1 MPDFLHTSN
10 GRGARVRHSSGRML
24 LPTDTGAR
32 TRGDLLLTGSTGF
45 LGMELL
51 ARLLED
57 TDRRV
62 WAPVRAGDDAEAEA
76 RLRATLTTLLPDP
89 DMYSERVV
97 AFAADLTQPGLGL
110 EARRRD
116 EIAEQVSEIIHSA
129 ASVSFTLPLEEAR
142 AINVAGTRRMLELAA
157 DCQAHG
163 GLTRYAH
170 VSTAYVAGDHKGDF
184 SEDDHDLGQDFNNT
198 YERSKWEAER
208 LVRERG
214 RELPVQV
221 FRPSIVVGHER
232 SGWTAS
238 FNVIYTPLRMY
249 ARGALPLIPA
259 RRSAPVDIVPVS
271 YVARAILALDDA
283 GAGRTF
289 NLVAGPDAPTMAE
302 LIDLTVSHFDGPP
315 IRTVSPAVYR
325 RTVEP
330 VLVRR
335 ATSAQKRWIEQTKVF
350 FPYFSSAARFRDDAT
365 REALEPHGVQA
376 PPLGDYF
383 GRLVDYAVGCRWGG
397 RKVGR
402 AQARAA
408 AAV

>member
-1 MPDFLHTSN
+1 
-10 GRGARVRHSSGRML
+10 ML

-76 RLRATLTTLLPDP
+76 RLRATLSTLLPDP
-89 DMYSERVV
+89 DLYSERVV
-97 AFAADLTQPGLGL
+97 AFAADLTQPRLGL
-110 EARRRD
+110 DARRRD
-116 EIAEQVSEIIHSA
+116 EIAEHVGEIIHSA

-142 AINVAGTRRMLELAA
+142 AINLEGTRRMLELAG
-157 DCQAHG
+157 DCQARG

-170 VSTAYVAGDHKGDF
+170 VSTAYVAGDHSGDF
-184 SEDDHDLGQDFNNT
+184 SELDHDLGQGFNNT
-198 YERSKWEAER
+198 YEQSKWEAER
-208 LVRERG
+208 LVNERAAD
-214 RELPVQV
+214 LPVQI

-271 YVARAILALDDA
+271 YVARAILALDDV
-283 GAGRTF
+283 GAGGTF

-330 VLVRR
+330 VLMRR
-335 ATSAQKRWIEQTKVF
+335 ATPAQRRWIEQTKVF
-350 FPYFSSAARFRDDAT
+350 FPYFSSGVRFRAEAT
-365 REALEPHGVQA
+365 RAALEPLGVQA
-376 PPLGDYF
+376 PALGDYF
-383 GRLVDYAVGCRWGG
+383 DRLVDFAVGCRWGG

-408 AAV
+408 VTV

>member
-1 MPDFLHTSN
+1 MP
-10 GRGARVRHSSGRML
+10 
-24 LPTDTGAR
+24 LPTDTDAR
-32 TRGDLLLTGSTGF
+32 PRGDLLLTGSTGF

-62 WAPVRAGDDAEAEA
+62 WAPVRAEDDAEAA
-76 RLRATLTTLLPDP
+76 TRLRATLATLVPDP
-89 DMYSERVV
+89 GTYSERVV

-110 EARRRD
+110 GAGRRE
-116 EIAEQVSEIIHSA
+116 EIVEHVGEIIHSA

-142 AINVAGTRRMLELAA
+142 SINVEGTRRMLELASECNA
-157 DCQAHG
+157 
-163 GLTRYAH
+163 LTRFAY
-170 VSTAYVAGDHKGDF
+170 VSTAYVAGDHTGDF
-184 SEDDHDLGQDFNNT
+184 SELDHDLGQGFNNT
-198 YERSKWEAER
+198 YEQSKWEAEQ
-208 LVRERG
+208 LVREHGER
-214 RELPVQV
+214 LPVQV
-221 FRPSIVVGHER
+221 FRPSIVVGDER

-271 YVARAILALDDA
+271 YVARSILALEGA
-283 GAGRTF
+283 GRGRTF

-302 LIDLTVSHFDGPP
+302 LIDLTVGHFDGPP

-325 RTVEP
+325 RTIEP
-330 VLVRR
+330 VLMRR

-350 FPYFSSAARFRDDAT
+350 FPYFSSDVRFKAEAT
-365 REALEPHGVQA
+365 RAALAPLGVR
-376 PPLGDYF
+376 PPALGDYF
-383 GRLVDYAVGCRWGG
+383 ERLLDFAVDSRWGG

-402 AQARAA
+402 AQAL
-408 AAV
+408 AAVAV

>member
-1 MPDFLHTSN
+1 
-10 GRGARVRHSSGRML
+10 ML

-62 WAPVRAGDDAEAEA
+62 WAPVRAGDDSEAEA
-76 RLRATLTTLLPDP
+76 RLRATLATLLPDP
-89 DMYSERVV
+89 GMYSERVV
-97 AFAADLTQPGLGL
+97 AFAADLTQPRLGLG
-110 EARRRD
+110 ERRRD
-116 EIAEQVSEIIHSA
+116 EIAEHVGEIIHSA

-142 AINVAGTRRMLELAA
+142 QINLEGTRRMLELAA
-157 DCQAHG
+157 DCQARG

-170 VSTAYVAGDHKGDF
+170 VSTAYVAGDHSGDF
-184 SEDDHDLGQDFNNT
+184 TELDRDLGQGFNNT
-198 YERSKWEAER
+198 YEQSKWEAER
-208 LVRERG
+208 LVGERG
-214 RELPVQV
+214 AELPVQI

-271 YVARAILALDDA
+271 YVARSILALDDA

-289 NLVAGPDAPTMAE
+289 NLVAGPDAPTMGE

-325 RTVEP
+325 RTIEP
-330 VLVRR
+330 VLTRR
-335 ATSAQKRWIEQTKVF
+335 ATPAQRRWIEQSAVF
-350 FPYFSSAARFRDDAT
+350 FPYFSTGIRFRDDAT
-365 REALEPHGVQA
+365 RAALEPLGVQA
-376 PPLGDYF
+376 PALGDYF
-383 GRLVDYAVGCRWGG
+383 ERLVDFAVGCKWGG

-402 AQARAA
+402 AQALAA
-408 AAV
+408 ATV

>member
-1 MPDFLHTSN
+1 
-10 GRGARVRHSSGRML
+10 ML
-24 LPTDTGAR
+24 LPTDTAAR
-32 TRGDLLLTGSTGF
+32 PPGDLLLTGSTGF

-51 ARLLED
+51 ARLLEE

-62 WAPVRAGDDAEAEA
+62 WAPVRATDDAEAEA

-89 DMYSERVV
+89 GMYSERVV

-110 EARRRD
+110 EAQRRD
-116 EIAEQVSEIIHSA
+116 EIAEQVDEIIHSA

-142 AINVAGTRRMLELAA
+142 AINVEGTRRMLELAA
-157 DCQAHG
+157 DCQARG

-170 VSTAYVAGDHKGDF
+170 VSTAYVAGDHTGDF
-184 SEDDHDLGQDFNNT
+184 SEHDHDLGQGFNNT
-198 YERSKWEAER
+198 YERSKWEAEG

-214 RELPVQV
+214 EELPAQV

-283 GAGRTF
+283 GAGHTF
-289 NLVAGPDAPTMAE
+289 NLVAGPDAPTMDE

-330 VLVRR
+330 VLIRR
-335 ATSAQKRWIEQTKVF
+335 ATPAQRRWIEQTKVF
-350 FPYFSSAARFRDDAT
+350 FPYFSSDVRFRADAT
-365 REALEPHGVQA
+365 RAALEPLGVQA
-376 PPLGDYF
+376 PVLGDYF
-383 GRLVDYAVGCRWGG
+383 DRLVDFAVGCRWGG

>member
-1 MPDFLHTSN
+1 
-10 GRGARVRHSSGRML
+10 ML

-76 RLRATLTTLLPDP
+76 RLRATLATLVPDP
-89 DMYSERVV
+89 GMYSDRVV
-97 AFAADLTQPGLGL
+97 AFAADLTEPGLGL
-110 EARRRD
+110 GARRRE
-116 EIAEQVSEIIHSA
+116 EIAEQVAEIIHSA
-129 ASVSFTLPLEEAR
+129 ASVSFTLPLGEAR
-142 AINVAGTRRMLELAA
+142 SINLEGTRRMLELAA

-170 VSTAYVAGDHKGDF
+170 VSTAYVAGDHSGEF
-184 SEDDHDLGQDFNNT
+184 SEVDHDLGQGFNNT
-198 YERSKWEAER
+198 YEQSKWEAER
-208 LVRERG
+208 LVYERG
-214 RELPVQV
+214 AELPVQV

-249 ARGALPLIPA
+249 SRGALPLIPA

-283 GAGRTF
+283 DAGRAF
-289 NLVAGPDAPTMAE
+289 NLVAGADAPTMAE

-315 IRTVSPAVYR
+315 IRTVTPAVYR

-330 VLVRR
+330 VLMRR
-335 ATSAQKRWIEQTKVF
+335 ATPAQRRWIEQTKVF
-350 FPYFSSAARFRDDAT
+350 FPYFSSEVSFRDDAT
-365 REALEPHGVQA
+365 RAALEPLGVQA
-376 PPLGDYF
+376 PVLADYF
-383 GRLVDYAVGCRWGG
+383 ERLVDFAVGCRWGG

>member
-1 MPDFLHTSN
+1 
-10 GRGARVRHSSGRML
+10 ML
-24 LPTDTGAR
+24 LPTYTDAR

-51 ARLLED
+51 ARLLEH

-76 RLRATLTTLLPDP
+76 RLRATLATLLPDP
-89 DMYSERVV
+89 GNYSERVV
-97 AFAADLTQPGLGL
+97 AFAADLTKPRLGLG
-110 EARRRD
+110 ARRRE
-116 EIAEQVSEIIHSA
+116 EIVEHVGEIIHSA
-129 ASVSFTLPLEEAR
+129 ASVSFTLPLDEAR
-142 AINVAGTRRMLELAA
+142 RINVEGTRRVLELAA
-157 DCQAHG
+157 ECT
-163 GLTRYAH
+163 GLSRFAH
-170 VSTAYVAGDHKGDF
+170 VSTAYVAGDHRGDF
-184 SEDDHDLGQDFNNT
+184 SEIDHDLGQGFNNT
-198 YERSKWEAER
+198 YEQSKWEAEQ
-208 LVRERG
+208 LVRDYGER
-214 RELPVQV
+214 LPVQI

-271 YVARAILALDDA
+271 YVAHSILALDDA
-283 GAGRTF
+283 GAGHTF
-289 NLVAGPDAPTMAE
+289 HLVAGQDAPTMAE
-302 LIDLTVSHFDGPP
+302 LIDMTVSHFDGPP

-325 RTVEP
+325 RTIEP
-330 VLVRR
+330 VLARR
-335 ATSAQKRWIEQTKVF
+335 ATPAQRRWIEQSAVF
-350 FPYFSSAARFRDDAT
+350 FPYFSAGARFRDDAT
-365 REALEPHGVQA
+365 RAALEPHGVEA

-383 GRLVDYAVGCRWGG
+383 ERLLDFAVGSRWGG

-402 AQARAA
+402 AQALAA

>member
-1 MPDFLHTSN
+1 MIANLPH
-10 GRGARVRHSSGRML
+10 RML

-32 TRGDLLLTGSTGF
+32 SRGDLLLTGSTGF

-76 RLRATLTTLLPDP
+76 RLQATLATLVPDP
-89 DMYSERVV
+89 GTYSERVV

-110 EARRRD
+110 GARRRE
-116 EIAEQVSEIIHSA
+116 EIAEHVSEIIHAA

-142 AINVAGTRRMLELAA
+142 EINVEGTRLMLELASE
-157 DCQAHG
+157 CRT
-163 GLTRYAH
+163 LTRFAH
-170 VSTAYVAGDHKGDF
+170 VSTAYVAGDHSGDF
-184 SEDDHDLGQDFNNT
+184 GEADHDLGQGFNNT
-198 YERSKWEAER
+198 YEQSKWEGER
-208 LVRERG
+208 LVNARAS
-214 RELPVQV
+214 ELPVQI

-238 FNVIYTPLRMY
+238 FNVIYTPLRLY

-271 YVARAILALDDA
+271 YVARSILALDDA

-289 NLVAGPDAPTMAE
+289 NLVAGADAPTMAE
-302 LIDLTVSHFDGPP
+302 LIDLTVSHFDGPQ

-325 RTVEP
+325 RTIEP
-330 VLVRR
+330 VLMQR
-335 ATSAQKRWIEQTKVF
+335 ATSAQRRWMEQTKVF
-350 FPYFSSAARFRDDAT
+350 FPYFSSGARFRDDAT
-365 REALEPHGVQA
+365 RAALEPHGVRA
-376 PPLGDYF
+376 PALREYF
-383 GRLVDYAVGCRWGG
+383 ERLIDFAVECRWGG

-402 AQARAA
+402 AQAPAA

>member
-1 MPDFLHTSN
+1 
-10 GRGARVRHSSGRML
+10 ML

-62 WAPVRAGDDAEAEA
+62 WAPVRAGDDSEAEA
-76 RLRATLTTLLPDP
+76 RLRATLATLLPDP
-89 DMYSERVV
+89 GMYSERVV
-97 AFAADLTQPGLGL
+97 AFAADLTQPRLGLG
-110 EARRRD
+110 ERRQD
-116 EIAEQVSEIIHSA
+116 EIAEHVGEIIHSA

-142 AINVAGTRRMLELAA
+142 QVNLEGTRRMLELAA
-157 DCQAHG
+157 DCHARG

-170 VSTAYVAGDHKGDF
+170 VSTAYVAGDHSGDF
-184 SEDDHDLGQDFNNT
+184 SELDRDLGQGFNNT
-198 YERSKWEAER
+198 YEQSKWEAER
-208 LVRERG
+208 LVGERG
-214 RELPVQV
+214 AELPVQI

-271 YVARAILALDDA
+271 YVARSILALDDA

-289 NLVAGPDAPTMAE
+289 NLVAGPDAPTMGE

-325 RTVEP
+325 RTIEP
-330 VLVRR
+330 VLARR
-335 ATSAQKRWIEQTKVF
+335 ATPAQRRWIEQSAVF
-350 FPYFSSAARFRDDAT
+350 FPYFSTGIRFRDDAT
-365 REALEPHGVQA
+365 RAALEPLGVQA
-376 PPLGDYF
+376 PALGDYF
-383 GRLVDYAVGCRWGG
+383 ERLVDFAVGCKWGG

-402 AQARAA
+402 AQALAA
-408 AAV
+408 ATV

>member
-1 MPDFLHTSN
+1 
-10 GRGARVRHSSGRML
+10 ML

-76 RLRATLTTLLPDP
+76 RLRATLATLLPDP
-89 DMYSERVV
+89 DTYSERVV
-97 AFAADLTQPGLGL
+97 AFAADLTQPRLGL
-110 EARRRD
+110 RARRRE
-116 EIAEQVSEIIHSA
+116 EIAEHVGEIIHSA
-129 ASVSFTLPLEEAR
+129 ASVSFTLPLDEAR
-142 AINVAGTRRMLELAA
+142 TINVEGTRRMLELAES
-157 DCQAHG
+157 CHRRG
-163 GLTRYAH
+163 GLTRFAH
-170 VSTAYVAGDHKGDF
+170 VSTAYVAGDHRGDF
-184 SEDDHDLGQDFNNT
+184 SELDHDLGQGFNNT
-198 YERSKWEAER
+198 YEQSKWEAER
-208 LVRERG
+208 LVRDRGER
-214 RELPVQV
+214 LPVQV

-271 YVARAILALDDA
+271 YVARSILALADA
-283 GAGRTF
+283 GEGRTF
-289 NLVAGPDAPTMAE
+289 NLVSGPDAPTMAE
-302 LIDLTVSHFDGPP
+302 LIDFTVSHFDGPP

-330 VLVRR
+330 VLMRR
-335 ATSAQKRWIEQTKVF
+335 ATPAQRRWIEQTKVF
-350 FPYFSSAARFRDDAT
+350 FPYFSSSVRFRADET
-365 REALEPHGVQA
+365 RAALAPLGVHA
-376 PPLGDYF
+376 PALGDYF
-383 GRLVDYAVGCRWGG
+383 ERLLDFAVGCRWGG

-402 AQARAA
+402 AQALAA

>member
-1 MPDFLHTSN
+1 
-10 GRGARVRHSSGRML
+10 ML

-62 WAPVRAGDDAEAEA
+62 WAPVRAGDDAEAAA
-76 RLRATLTTLLPDP
+76 RLRSTLATLLPDP
-89 DMYSERVV
+89 GEYSERVV
-97 AFAADLTQPGLGL
+97 AFAADLTRPRLGL
-110 EARRRD
+110 DTRRRQ
-116 EIAEQVSEIIHSA
+116 EIAEHVDEIIHSA

-142 AINVAGTRRMLELAA
+142 RVNLEGTRRMLELAA
-157 DCQAHG
+157 ECGA
-163 GLTRYAH
+163 LTRFAH
-170 VSTAYVAGDHKGDF
+170 VSTAYVAGDHSGDF
-184 SEDDHDLGQDFNNT
+184 TELDRDLGQGFNNS
-198 YERSKWEAER
+198 YEQSKWEAER
-208 LVRERG
+208 LVNERG
-214 RELPVQV
+214 AELPVQI

-271 YVARAILALDDA
+271 YVARSILALGDA

-302 LIDLTVSHFDGPP
+302 LIDLTVGHFDGPP

-325 RTVEP
+325 RTIEP
-330 VLVRR
+330 VLARR
-335 ATSAQKRWIEQTKVF
+335 ATPAQRRWIEQSAVF
-350 FPYFSSAARFRDDAT
+350 FPYFSTGVRFRDDET
-365 REALEPHGVQA
+365 RAALDPLGVQA
-376 PPLGDYF
+376 PVLGDYF
-383 GRLVDYAVGCRWGG
+383 ERLLDFAVHSRWGG

-402 AQARAA
+402 AQALAA

>member
-1 MPDFLHTSN
+1 MSKGNHADNRQPSH
-10 GRGARVRHSSGRML
+10 RML

-62 WAPVRAGDDAEAEA
+62 WAPVRAEDDAEAAA
-76 RLRATLTTLLPDP
+76 RLRATLATLLPDP
-89 DMYSERVV
+89 GEYSERVV
-97 AFAADLTQPGLGL
+97 AFAADLTRPGLGVG
-110 EARRRD
+110 AGRRE
-116 EIAEQVSEIIHSA
+116 EIAEHVSEIIHSA

-142 AINVAGTRRMLELAA
+142 RVNLEGTRRVLELAA
-157 DCQAHG
+157 KCGA
-163 GLTRYAH
+163 LTRFAH
-170 VSTAYVAGDHKGDF
+170 VSTAYVAGDHSGDF
-184 SEDDHDLGQDFNNT
+184 TELDHDLGQGFNNT
-198 YERSKWEAER
+198 YEQSKWEAER
-208 LVRERG
+208 LVNERG
-214 RELPVQV
+214 AELPVQI

-271 YVARAILALDDA
+271 YVARSILALGDA

-302 LIDLTVSHFDGPP
+302 LIDLTVGHFDGPP

-325 RTVEP
+325 RTIEP
-330 VLVRR
+330 VMARR
-335 ATSAQKRWIEQTKVF
+335 ATPAQRRWIEQSAVF
-350 FPYFSSAARFRDDAT
+350 FPYFSTGVRFRDDAT
-365 REALEPHGVQA
+365 RAALEPLGVQA
-376 PPLGDYF
+376 PVLGDYF
-383 GRLVDYAVGCRWGG
+383 ERLLDFAVGCRWGG
-397 RKVGR
+397 HKVGR
-402 AQARAA
+402 AQALAA

>member
-1 MPDFLHTSN
+1 
-10 GRGARVRHSSGRML
+10 ML

-32 TRGDLLLTGSTGF
+32 ARGDLLLTGSTGF

-76 RLRATLTTLLPDP
+76 RLRATLGTLLPDP
-89 DMYSERVV
+89 GTYSERVV

-110 EARRRD
+110 GAGRRE
-116 EIAEQVSEIIHSA
+116 EIGAHVSEIIHAA

-142 AINVAGTRRMLELAA
+142 SINVEGTRQMLELAA
-157 DCQAHG
+157 ECST
-163 GLTRYAH
+163 LTRFAH
-170 VSTAYVAGDHKGDF
+170 VSTAYVAGDHSGDF
-184 SEDDHDLGQDFNNT
+184 AETDHDLGQGFNNT
-198 YERSKWEAER
+198 YEQSKWEGER
-208 LVRERG
+208 LIGEHAS
-214 RELPVQV
+214 ELPVQI

-271 YVARAILALDDA
+271 YVARSILALDDA

-315 IRTVSPAVYR
+315 IRTVSPALYR
-325 RTVEP
+325 RTIEP
-330 VLVRR
+330 VLMQR
-335 ATSAQKRWIEQTKVF
+335 ATSAQRRWIEQTKVF
-350 FPYFSSAARFRDDAT
+350 FPYFSSAARFQDDAT
-365 REALEPHGVQA
+365 RAALEPHGVRA
-376 PPLGDYF
+376 PALGEYF
-383 GRLVDYAVGCRWGG
+383 ERLMDFAVGCRWGG

>member
-1 MPDFLHTSN
+1 MSKGTSPDNRQPSE
-10 GRGARVRHSSGRML
+10 RMF

-51 ARLLED
+51 ARLLEE

-76 RLRATLTTLLPDP
+76 RLRATLATLLPNP
-89 DMYSERVV
+89 GNYSERVV
-97 AFAADLTQPGLGL
+97 PFAADLTKPRLGLG
-110 EARRRD
+110 ARRVE

-129 ASVSFTLPLEEAR
+129 ASVSFTLPLGEAR
-142 AINVAGTRRMLELAA
+142 SINVEGTRRMLELAA
-157 DCQAHG
+157 ECS
-163 GLTRYAH
+163 GLTRFAY
-170 VSTAYVAGDHKGDF
+170 VSTAYVAGDHRGDF
-184 SEDDHDLGQDFNNT
+184 SELDHDLGQGFNNT
-198 YERSKWEAER
+198 YEQSKWEAER
-208 LVRERG
+208 LVNERG
-214 RELPVQV
+214 AELPVQI
-221 FRPSIVVGHER
+221 FRPSIVVGHEQ

-259 RRSAPVDIVPVS
+259 HGSAPVDIVPVS
-271 YVARAILALDDA
+271 YVARAILALDEA

-289 NLVAGPDAPTMAE
+289 NLVAGPDAPTMDE

-315 IRTVSPAVYR
+315 IRTVSPSVYR
-325 RTVEP
+325 RTIEP
-330 VLVRR
+330 VVARR
-335 ATSAQKRWIEQTKVF
+335 ATPAQRRWIEQSRVF
-350 FPYFSSAARFRDDAT
+350 FPYFSTDVRFRADAT
-365 REALEPHGVQA
+365 RAALEPFGVQA
-376 PPLGDYF
+376 PALGDYF
-383 GRLVDYAVGCRWGG
+383 QRLVDFAVGCRWGG

-402 AQARAA
+402 AEALAE